1 MSGTVKAPV
10 PIWRRASFLRA
21 LVYLV
26 VAGVVAAGLA
36 EASVRDCV
44 ADHSGPGEDI
54 SLCGVG
60 YVFGPIV
67 FIGLLVGFGLLELLI
82 RSLNRPS

>member
-36 EASVRDCV
+36 EASVRSLRGGPFG
-44 ADHSGPGEDI
+44 SG
-54 SLCGVG
+54 
-60 YVFGPIV
+60 
-67 FIGLLVGFGLLELLI
+67 
-82 RSLNRPS
+82 